1 MTTVQ
6 LLMIGVGAASAVLT
20 DVQAFAATRA
30 KDPKAKFDFV
40 LLGTRAVA
48 GALTGFIAAVGIPI
62 PGGIQ

>member
-1 MTTVQ
+1 MNTTQ
-6 LLMIGVGAASAVLT
+6 YMLIGVGAAAAVLT
-20 DVQAFAATRA
+20 DIQAFAATRA

-40 LLGTRAVA
+40 LLTTRAVG